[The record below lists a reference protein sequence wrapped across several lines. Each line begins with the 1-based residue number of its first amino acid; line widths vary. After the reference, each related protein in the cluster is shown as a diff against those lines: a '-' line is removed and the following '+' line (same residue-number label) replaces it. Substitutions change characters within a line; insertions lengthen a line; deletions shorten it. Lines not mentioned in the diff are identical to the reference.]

1 MIAVTSVAAN
11 LSTIVAGLAVFG
23 DQLASGPLVGVRVA
37 AFTLILV
44 GAALIPAPV
53 RAGNALA
60 ESAAEAAPPGAQ
72 IAARRLG
79 AQLPAERVRAT

>member
-23 DQLASGPLVGVRVA
+23 DRIGNDALLIGVRVV
-37 AFTLILV
+37 AFALILV

-53 RAGNALA
+53 RAGEAL
-60 ESAAEAAPPGAQ
+60 GD
-72 IAARRLG
+72 
-79 AQLPAERVRAT
+79 PA